1 MNDDGEG
8 AAKVFDQPGIVGARK
23 LIAEYDFRLEGI
35 LTNIR
40 IWIYSGL
47 NGDWVE
53 ADQNYYLQAPGMKEP
68 AVPESPRYASTE
80 EALREIV
87 ACFTEGYEQA
97 LEAGHEPSSD
107 WLMPGY

>member
-1 MNDDGEG
+1 MNDASGVARILGQES
-8 AAKVFDQPGIVGARK
+8 IVGARK
-23 LIAEYDFRLEGI
+23 LVAEYCFRLEGI

-40 IWIYSGL
+40 VWIYEGV

-68 AVPESPRYASTE
+68 AVPENARYGSVD

-87 ACFTEGYEQA
+87 ACFLEGYEQA
-97 LEAGHEPSSD
+97 VQQGYEPDSD